1 MQKQKDINKQKY
13 NCGME
18 RENTPEDVR
27 AELRREAG
35 GVECL

>member
-1 MQKQKDINKQKY
+1 MQKQKDINKQIY

-18 RENTPEDVR
+18 RQNTPEDVR
-27 AELRREAG
+27 AESRREAG